1 MVNTVKVSEQS
12 KMVKS
17 NVSVSHHRFFNA
29 MMMAVK
35 QKIEDQTGMELRYGG
50 KEANGSNISASLR
63 GEMVDTDGDTDE
75 KVRQT
80 MDTLKNPSSLM
91 SLLE

>member
-12 KMVKS
+12 KMVRS
-17 NVSVSHHRFFNA
+17 NVSVSNHRFFNA
-29 MMMAVK
+29 IMMAVK

-50 KEANGSNISASLR
+50 KEANGSSISASLR
-63 GEMVDTDGDTDE
+63 GEMIDTDGDTDE